1 VKNNK
6 VYCPVPWTEVHIN
19 ADGTYHSCGAQ
30 PNIVSGTLG
39 GTLNNVHVM
48 SIQEWMDSSHQ
59 TNARTEKI
67 NGIENR
73 LCNMCY
79 QEDNVGKSSKRKRE
93 IDKGYPVYTLTT
105 VDRLPVSYHMSLGNE
120 CNLSCRMCAPV
131 FSSKIAAEQKRL
143 NLWPGPVKQNWTEDP
158 VAWHMVQGTIVATK
172 DLEAIHIIGGEPL
185 LNPRFEQLIDNLIA
199 NNKTDIYFGFTTNG
213 TLFNANLL
221 KKLQAF
227 RHVDIGISI
236 ESTGKLNNFVRNGA
250 DTQQILAN
258 VERYLEYRK
267 QGHVYVTLRIVPS
280 ALSVH
285 TLDEL
290 FLWCIERKLDI
301 MSNILSTPTH
311 MAIKQLPSE
320 IKLRLIE
327 KLSSWQSSETTVS
340 INDRNPSDYKQHM
353 DQEIAAVIKLL
364 QEPNDPELTDRLYK
378 QLEGWGWFND
388 EDIRNYFFIA
398 EQHN

>member
-1 VKNNK
+1 MNK

-39 GTLNNVHVM
+39 GTMHNVHNM
-48 SIQEWMDSSHQ
+48 TIREWMNSSHQ
-59 TNARTEKI
+59 ITARAEKI
-67 NGIENR
+67 NNVPTQ

-79 QEDNVGKSSKRKRE
+79 QEDSVGKSSKRKRE
-93 IDKGYPVYTLTT
+93 LDKGFPVFTLTT
-105 VDRLPVSYHMSLGNE
+105 VDQLPVSYHMSLGNE

-143 NLWPGPVKQNWTEDP
+143 GEWAGPVKQNWTENP
-158 VAWHMVQGTIVATK
+158 VAWHMVQDTITATK
-172 DLEAIHIIGGEPL
+172 NLQAIHIIGGEPL

-199 NNKTDIYFGFTTNG
+199 NDKTDIYFGFTTNG
-213 TLFNANLL
+213 TIINNDLI

-227 RHVDIGISI
+227 RHVDIGISV
-236 ESTGKLNNFVRNGA
+236 ESAGKLNNFVRNGA
-250 DTQQILAN
+250 ETAQILAN
-258 VERYLEYRK
+258 IDRYLAYRK
-267 QGHVYVTLRIVPS
+267 PGQVYVTLRIVPS

-285 TLDEL
+285 TIDEL
-290 FLWCIERKLDI
+290 FHWCIERKLDI

-311 MAIKQLPSE
+311 MAITQLPKG

-327 KLSSWQSSETTVS
+327 KLSSWQTSETTVS
-340 INDRNPSDYKQHM
+340 NNDRNPNDYKQHM
-353 DQEIAAVIKLL
+353 DKEIAAIIKLL
-364 QEPNDPELTDRLYK
+364 HQPNDPELTDRLYK
-378 QLEGWGWFND
+378 QLDAWGWFND

-398 EQHN
+398 EQHNY